1 MEAALT
7 DIPWALV
14 APILLLQFVLIV
26 VALIDLVRIPTTN
39 GPKWMWALIIIFA
52 NLIGPIVYFI
62 VGRRTQ

>member
-1 MEAALT
+1 METALT

-26 VALIDLVRIPTTN
+26 VALIDLVRIPVTN
-39 GPKWMWALIIIFA
+39 GPKWLWALIIVFGNI
-52 NLIGPIVYFI
+52 IGPIVYFI

>member
-14 APILLLQFVLIV
+14 APIILLQFILLL
-26 VALIDLVRIPTTN
+26 VALIDLVRIPATN
-39 GPKWMWALIIIFA
+39 GPKWLWALIIVFGNI
-52 NLIGPIVYFI
+52 IGPIVYFI

>member
-1 MEAALT
+1 METALT

-26 VALIDLVRIPTTN
+26 VALIDLVRIPATN
-39 GPKWMWALIIIFA
+39 GPKWLWALIIVFGNI
-52 NLIGPIVYFI
+52 IGPIVYFI